1 MGFPVPPPSP
11 HWLKTFCFPQKSP
24 SSVSRIFSARH
35 SSLAQLVAQ
44 ERLCHFSLPPPLPA
58 TREQTKAL
66 LQSVLADKR
75 SQKLR
80 LVALMRSATEQQT
93 KRKRDCQAAKNSTG
107 NQKLRFLNM
116 DPKQVLR
123 RYKRMKQREYR
134 KALLQSKP
142 RRPPSKATATKPV
155 VRKARPCCGYFQRNC
170 VCKPPPGMKKSHLAA
185 LCRRFGITTLSSVQD
200 TTDVSTFQTLMTK
213 RCERVPLRILLAYA
227 HTHAVF
233 NQDHL
238 LRSFIK
244 KKAFLFRPPWFNW
257 RLLQSIVNKSKQTG
271 QRCRSSNYR
280 STILQKIR
288 LPSHIGKA
296 HLLKSID
303 AVERDVLAC
312 RLVGED
318 AMPAACLDLYDK
330 NPSRDLWKAS
340 MLSWLEQVHSKCSG
354 CFDHYYLKCSLDRA
368 FAVRKFN
375 YATISWWPTECP
387 AYQLW
392 FKLLYSDKSLT
403 TEEKFQV
410 LCQTYLALN
419 RTKNC
424 SLPEALAQTCW
435 VHREKNGT
443 LRLIEDN

>member
-1 MGFPVPPPSP
+1 M
-11 HWLKTFCFPQKSP
+11 
-24 SSVSRIFSARH
+24 FSIRH

-44 ERLCHFSLPPPLPA
+44 ERLLHFSLLPFLPA
-58 TREQTKAL
+58 TRL
-66 LQSVLADKR
+66 RVLT
-75 SQKLR
+75 
-80 LVALMRSATEQQT
+80 LMPPATEQQK
-93 KRKRDCQAAKNSTG
+93 KRKRGTQTAKNSTG
-107 NQKLRFLNM
+107 NNKLRFLNM
-116 DPKQVLR
+116 NPKQVVR
-123 RYKRMKQREYR
+123 RYKRLKQREYR
-134 KALLQSKP
+134 KAQLQSKP
-142 RRPPSKATATKPV
+142 RRPPSKATATKKQRKNRKALLQNKPV
-155 VRKARPCCGYFQRNC
+155 VRKARPCCGYLPSNC

-213 RCERVPLRILLAYA
+213 RCERIPLRILLAYA